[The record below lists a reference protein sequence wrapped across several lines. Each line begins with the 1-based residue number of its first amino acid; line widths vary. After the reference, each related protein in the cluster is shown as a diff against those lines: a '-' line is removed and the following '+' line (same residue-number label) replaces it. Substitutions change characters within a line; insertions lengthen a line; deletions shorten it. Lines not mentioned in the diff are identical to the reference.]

1 MRAVI
6 QRVLSGGVSVN
17 GGEKKSIGQGLVV
30 LLGVAGDDSDADV
43 SYLAKKIANLRIFS
57 DKDDRM
63 NLSVCDMNGE
73 IVVISQFTLFAKTKK
88 GNRPWFDTAA
98 KPEFAIPLYEK
109 FLVSLSEQI
118 GKPVV
123 SGEFGASMLVDI
135 QNDGPVTIIIDTK
148 TEF

>member
-63 NLSVCDMNGE
+63 NLSVCDVDGE

-98 KPEFAIPLYEK
+98 NPEFAIPLYEK